1 MPEYPVTDAETGA
14 SFPDPE
20 SFDGPQPFVEAI
32 LAANGDP
39 LGEAKFLG
47 LCRCL
52 FNAFMA
58 DEDSPGGEMKA
69 EMISAMTETGMVDA
83 DKVNAIVDSLFAKL
97 RDIILPFVG
106 GAVFKWIDRD
116 ASKGITKAE
125 VEAVITMMME
135 GPEAGLGLVFSAIDY
150 DNSGSLSSEELSK
163 FLAEVFQVAAKCAHC
178 IVDTLACA
186 FKEDVV
192 QQAVGQIF
200 AALDA
205 NGDGKLD
212 ADELSQFKQGLE
224 QMTDELKAVAAD
236 DDKPPALEMFLND
249 AKMMKEFAEKEGE
262 AGADLAKF
270 KEFNMSVIEGRIKFV
285 QDLINSEEVTDA
297 VPPPIYSKI
306 KEFEGPALTAIK
318 AAAESKLD
326 AVSKAAF
333 ALIDADGDG
342 KLSKE
347 EILGLGGMFSPD
359 ISAEDKFKHA
369 FALVDTD
376 GDGFCDEAEVKVF
389 IGKIFDFAVAM
400 AQAGIDIGASVG
412 SSIGALAI
420 KFLMDK
426 MFGGTEITNEMVVEI
441 IAEVSE
447 EGPEMLLG
455 KLMEEEDDE
464 D

>member
-1 MPEYPVTDAETGA
+1 MG
-14 SFPDPE
+14 
-20 SFDGPQPFVEAI
+20 
-32 LAANGDP
+32 
-39 LGEAKFLG
+39 
-47 LCRCL
+47 
-52 FNAFMA
+52 
-58 DEDSPGGEMKA
+58 
-69 EMISAMTETGMVDA
+69 
-83 DKVNAIVDSLFAKL
+83 
-97 RDIILPFVG
+97 
-106 GAVFKWIDRD
+106 
-116 ASKGITKAE
+116 
-125 VEAVITMMME
+125 
-135 GPEAGLGLVFSAIDY
+135 
-150 DNSGSLSSEELSK
+150 
-163 FLAEVFQVAAKCAHC
+163 
-178 IVDTLACA
+178 
-186 FKEDVV
+186 
-192 QQAVGQIF
+192 
-200 AALDA
+200 
-205 NGDGKLD
+205 
-212 ADELSQFKQGLE
+212 
-224 QMTDELKAVAAD
+224 
-236 DDKPPALEMFLND
+236 MFLND

-326 AVSKAAF
+326 AVSKA
-333 ALIDADGDG
+333 
-342 KLSKE
+342 
-347 EILGLGGMFSPD
+347 
-359 ISAEDKFKHA
+359 A